1 MTNLD
6 VSRRLLSV
14 KETASRLGVSQE
26 SVRRRIRDGSIP
38 AVKLGSGP
46 KAPFRIDPQPGQ
58 STTASG
64 EGFSRATKEKR
75 SGIAEQPRDGVHDC
89 P

>member
-46 KAPFRIDPQPGQ
+46 KAPFRIDRNRG
-58 STTASG
+58 
-64 EGFSRATKEKR
+64 SRPPPAAR
-75 SGIAEQPRDGVHDC
+75 AFRAPRKKSVAA
-89 P
+89 

>member
-46 KAPFRIDPQPGQ
+46 KAPFRID
-58 STTASG
+58 
-64 EGFSRATKEKR
+64 E
-75 SGIAEQPRDGVHDC
+75 AELEAWLFGPSEAA
-89 P
+89 